1 MEIIDLRKI
10 SIYQILANPS
20 KYLSKDKEYL
30 IVCEH
35 GVKSKKTSD
44 ILNKMGYHTYSIKI
58 DNNN

>member
-10 SIYQILANPS
+10 SIYQILANPD

-35 GVKSKKTSD
+35 GVKSKKTCE
-44 ILNKMGYHTYSIKI
+44 ILNNMGYHTYSNKK
-58 DNNN
+58 